1 MKPLVRLHFG
11 EGESLLLLLA
21 VCLAAA
27 IVSLQG
33 LRSTHAVKT
42 ADDAARRRVRLLS
55 AGGDP
60 ATAGRGQ
67 SVVADLFDPSAMSLP
82 SPHGFSRR
90 LWQHGAPV
98 KYQSADWGA
107 VPAFLERVA
116 ASAMRP
122 LLEQPPL
129 VDTVQSMVE
138 KGTAGIGDTAVEPV
152 AVVPSENRTLFL
164 VSGALAPNGRSG
176 LAGRAVVR
184 TPSLPVVTNE
194 TALKPTRVRIGVAP
208 DGTVRFASVERSC
221 GKETVDAQAV
231 ELAQQI
237 RFEPATDS
245 KASSLDWGVVKILWA
260 TELPPV
266 TNGDGEK
273 RS

>member
-1 MKPLVRLHFG
+1 MKQLWISRPPTGGFHFG

-33 LRSTHAVKT
+33 LRSTHAAKM
-42 ADDAARRRVRLLS
+42 ADDAVRRRVHLLPAS
-55 AGGDP
+55 GDP

-67 SVVADLFDPSAMSLP
+67 SVMAELFDPSVMSLP
-82 SPHGFSRR
+82 SPRGFSRP

-98 KYQSADWGA
+98 KYRPADWGA
-107 VPAFLERVA
+107 APAFLERVA
-116 ASAMRP
+116 VSAMRP

-129 VDTVQSMVE
+129 ADTVQSMVE
-138 KGTAGIGDTAVEPV
+138 KGTAGIGDAAVEPV
-152 AVVPSENRTLFL
+152 AVAPSQNRTQFL
-164 VSGALAPNGRSG
+164 VSGALS
-176 LAGRAVVR
+176 GRAVVH
-184 TPSLPVVTNE
+184 TPVLPVVTNE

-208 DGTVRFASVERSC
+208 DGTVRFASLERSC

-237 RFEPATDS
+237 RFEPATDP
-245 KASSLDWGVVKILWA
+245 KAPSLDWGVVKILWA

-266 TNGDGEK
+266 PQPRDA
-273 RS
+273 